1 MAEEKKKIVSQEDMM
16 KLLDSLYQ
24 RVLDGVPK
32 VSPPVEE
39 MANDYLKENLAKD
52 RAIRAMTKNQIIKC
66 TTSGVVTG
74 FGGLLTESSSII

>member
-39 MANDYLKENLAKD
+39 MARSFA
-52 RAIRAMTKNQIIKC
+52 RFSFR
-66 TTSGVVTG
+66 
-74 FGGLLTESSSII
+74 